1 MSVPL
6 HWALRLDTWQRQL
19 SARSRPPTAVQRASH
34 WSGGM
39 CVPEPWEAAARAA
52 DLASTWEIVAAAGLV
67 GVVAVTVGVVTV
79 VVEGVVAVGVE
90 EVVAVGVEPLVL
102 EPPPPPQPPSA
113 SASAAQ
119 PQARRVPVRIGR
131 AV

>member
-1 MSVPL
+1 
-6 HWALRLDTWQRQL
+6 
-19 SARSRPPTAVQRASH
+19 
-34 WSGGM
+34 M

-90 EVVAVGVEPLVL
+90 EVVAVEVEPLVL
-102 EPPPPPQPPSA
+102 EPPPPPQPASA

-119 PQARRVPVRIGR
+119 PLARSVPVRIGPRSLGRGPDGGRR
-131 AV
+131 AVVAEHRGQLHG